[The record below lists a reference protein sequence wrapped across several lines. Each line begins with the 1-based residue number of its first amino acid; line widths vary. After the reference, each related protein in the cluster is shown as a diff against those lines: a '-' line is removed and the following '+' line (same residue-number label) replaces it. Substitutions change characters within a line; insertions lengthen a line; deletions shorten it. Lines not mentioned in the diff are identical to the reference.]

1 MKKIYLVDEKL
12 NEFAGRRG
20 RPRKVKE
27 PEGDNWYGSDDEFD
41 APEVGPEQIED
52 VEIEDETVDLAF
64 VKQLTKRLENEL
76 AAPEF
81 NRGALKFTVRSTG
94 ERING
99 VPMAKMGGGF
109 LFKTP
114 GGMKKV
120 KVEDMIIESK
130 KEKKFVGESFKDYE

>member
-81 NRGALKFTVRSTG
+81 NRGALKFIVRSTG

-114 GGMKKV
+114 SGMKKV